1 VLHNAFAIDY
11 TQWLESLLDTLSDEM
26 IEYDAR
32 DNEAGDL
39 VTYQAT
45 LGEYVGSL
53 EDSDHFDSILGS
65 CIFGG
70 YFEETI
76 YSQDLRLTVLTANIW
91 FVHKHNKTKT
101 HKTQNT
107 KHKSGCQQSCDNS
120 SRAKL
125 CHHKP
130 SSK

>member
-1 VLHNAFAIDY
+1 MLHNAFAIDY

-53 EDSDHFDSILGS
+53 EDSDHFDSIYHMNEDILQK
-65 CIFGG
+65 
-70 YFEETI
+70 FEEVEPK
-76 YSQDLRLTVLTANIW
+76 S
-91 FVHKHNKTKT
+91 FSTKLFGVGAL
-101 HKTQNT
+101 
-107 KHKSGCQQSCDNS
+107 S
-120 SRAKL
+120 
-125 CHHKP
+125 
-130 SSK
+130 